1 MSRYVSLSVDLD
13 NHWSYLKTHGNPAW
27 EGFPSYLDRVVPLV
41 CEFADRHSI
50 DLTLFVVGQDAELE
64 KNAHAMGLIGE
75 SRHEVGNHSF
85 HHEPWLHLKSH
96 TEIEEEIGRAENAIL
111 SATGKRPRGFRGP
124 GFSISQA
131 TIRVLGERGY
141 AYDASTLP
149 TFIGPLARAFYM
161 RQSNLDE
168 EQLEQRGQLFGTV
181 KEVLRPIKPYTWE
194 VDDRELGVVEIPV
207 TTMPLLRVP
216 IHATYLLYLAK
227 YSPGLSRLYLRTA
240 LALCRLTGVQPSILL
255 HSLDFIGAEDI
266 TDLGFF
272 PGMDMAGEVKRDLL
286 DDYAKAMRDFG
297 EVVTV
302 GHHAER
308 ALAGHRRSQKLHTLA
323 GNQEFRF

>member
-50 DLTLFVVGQDAELE
+50 EVTLFVVGQDAELS
-64 KNAHAMGLIGE
+64 KNAEAMRLIGE

-85 HHEPWLHLKSH
+85 NHEPWLHLKSR
-96 TEIEEEIGRAENAIL
+96 TEIEEEIGRAHEAI
-111 SATGKRPRGFRGP
+111 SRATGRNPRGFRGP
-124 GFSISQA
+124 GFSISRSTMA
-131 TIRVLGERGY
+131 VLDEEGY

-161 RQSNLDE
+161 RQSGLE
-168 EQLEQRGQLFGTV
+168 KEQLDQRDQLFGTV
-181 KEVLRPIKPYTWE
+181 KEVFRPITPYVWE
-194 VDDRELGVVEIPV
+194 FDDRARGPVEIPV
-207 TTMPLLRVP
+207 TTMPILRIP
-216 IHATYLLYLAK
+216 IHGTYLLYLAR
-227 YSPGLSRLYLRTA
+227 YSPGLSRLYLRMA
-240 LALCRLTGVQPSILL
+240 LAMCRLRGVQPSFLL

-272 PGMDMAGEVKRDLL
+272 PGMDMSGDVKRGLL
-286 DDYAKAMRDFG
+286 DDYIEAMKRHG
-297 EVVTV
+297 QIVTMAQHV
-302 GHHAER
+302 ER
-308 ALAGHRRSQKLHTLA
+308 AVSSGVGSQKVGSLA
-323 GNQEFRF
+323 

>member
-41 CEFADRHSI
+41 CEFADRNSI
-50 DLTLFVVGQDAELE
+50 DLTMFIVGQDAELAE
-64 KNAHAMGLIGE
+64 NAAAMAQIGE

-85 HHEPWLHLKSH
+85 HHEPWMHLKSQ
-96 TEIEEEIGRAENAIL
+96 TEIAEEIGRATDAIHQ
-111 SATGKRPRGFRGP
+111 ATGRKPKGFRGP

-131 TIRVLGERGY
+131 TIRVLEEQGY
-141 AYDASTLP
+141 DYDASTLP

-161 RQSNLDE
+161 RQSGLDE
-168 EQLEQRGQLFGTV
+168 EQLERRSQLFGTF
-181 KEVLRPIKPYTWE
+181 KEVFRPITPYVWE
-194 VDDRELGVVEIPV
+194 FDDRASAVVEIPV
-207 TTMPLLRVP
+207 TTMPLFRVP
-216 IHATYLLYLAK
+216 IHATYLLYLAR
-227 YSPGLSRLYLRTA
+227 YSAGLSRLYLRTA

-272 PGMDMAGEVKRDLL
+272 PGMDMSGEMKRVLL
-286 DDYAKAMRDFG
+286 DDYVTAMKGFG

-302 GHHAER
+302 GEHSLHATGGR
-308 ALAGHRRSQKLHTLA
+308 LRSQRVTSLA
-323 GNQEFRF
+323 